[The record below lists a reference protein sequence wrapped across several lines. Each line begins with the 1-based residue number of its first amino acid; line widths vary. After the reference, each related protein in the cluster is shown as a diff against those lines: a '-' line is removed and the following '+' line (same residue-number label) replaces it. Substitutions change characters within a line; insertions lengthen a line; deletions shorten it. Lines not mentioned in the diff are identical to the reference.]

1 MNQPASDTFNPAD
14 YDLTETR
21 YFEDYEVGEKF
32 PNPPR
37 TVTDAQFL
45 AFQAVSGDNHP
56 IHYDREYCRA
66 RGHRDLLAHGY
77 QVAVQCAPGAGL
89 LPHYMGDAMI
99 AFIEQS
105 SRFLGPVYNGDTL
118 YPMLQ
123 IKELREQ
130 RTTGVMVLKATIHN
144 QDGLLVMEGEQ
155 SLLLR
160 KRHPA
165 PKEA

>member
-1 MNQPASDTFNPAD
+1 MSTNVDPDFRPDEYA
-14 YDLTETR
+14 LTETR
-21 YFEDYEVGEKF
+21 YFEDFRVGERF

-56 IHYDREYCRA
+56 IHYDREYCKA

-89 LPHYMGDAMI
+89 LPHYMGESMI

-105 SRFLGPVYNGDTL
+105 SKFLGPVYCGDTL
-118 YPMLQ
+118 YPMLEVV
-123 IKELREQ
+123 ELKAQ
-130 RTTGVMVLKATIHN
+130 RTTGVMVLKATVHN
-144 QDGLLVMEGEQ
+144 QDGELVMQGEQ

-160 KRHPA
+160 RRNPA
-165 PKEA
+165 RA

>member
-1 MNQPASDTFNPAD
+1 MSTNADPAFRPDEYA
-14 YDLTETR
+14 LTEAR
-21 YFEDYEVGEKF
+21 YFEDFNIGERF
-32 PNPPR
+32 PIPPR

-56 IHYDREYCRA
+56 IHYDREYCKA

-89 LPHYMGDAMI
+89 LPHYMGESMI

-105 SRFLGPVYNGDTL
+105 SKFLAPVYCGDTL
-118 YPMLQ
+118 YPMLEVVQ
-123 IKELREQ
+123 LKMQ
-130 RTTGVMVLKATIHN
+130 RTTGVMVLKATVHN
-144 QDGLLVMEGEQ
+144 QDGELVMQGEQ

-160 KRHPA
+160 RRNSA
-165 PKEA
+165 GA

>member
-1 MNQPASDTFNPAD
+1 MSTKADPAFNPDD
-14 YDLTETR
+14 YALTETR
-21 YFEDYEVGEKF
+21 YFEDFSVGERF

-56 IHYDREYCRA
+56 IHYDREYCKA

-89 LPHYMGDAMI
+89 LPHYMGESMI

-105 SRFLGPVYNGDTL
+105 SKFLGPVYCGDTL
-118 YPMLQ
+118 YPMLEVV
-123 IKELREQ
+123 ELKEQ
-130 RTTGVMVLKATIHN
+130 RTTGVMTLKATVHN
-144 QDGLLVMEGEQ
+144 QSGELVMEGRQ

-160 KRHPA
+160 KRDVA
-165 PKEA
+165 ANA